1 MTQEVD
7 LDAIID
13 ALGELGFV
21 VRDAGL
27 LASALHRPHTTLF
40 GDDAYPSLSLKGAAL
55 VESLAQNHPMVDGNK
70 RSAWICLN
78 VFLSL
83 NGYELRAQTDDAYA
97 FMLDVANSRLS
108 LEATSEWIA
117 ERLVAL
123 G

>member
-1 MTQEVD
+1 VTQEVD

>member
-108 LEATSEWIA
+108 LEATSEWIS

>member
-78 VFLSL
+78 VFLGL

-108 LEATSEWIA
+108 LEATSEWIS

>member
-78 VFLSL
+78 VFLGL

>member
-78 VFLSL
+78 VFLGL
-83 NGYELRAQTDDAYA
+83 NEYELRAQTDDAYA

-108 LEATSEWIA
+108 LDATSEWIS

>member
-55 VESLAQNHPMVDGNK
+55 VESLAQNHPMADGNK

-78 VFLSL
+78 VFLGL

-108 LEATSEWIA
+108 LEATSEWIS